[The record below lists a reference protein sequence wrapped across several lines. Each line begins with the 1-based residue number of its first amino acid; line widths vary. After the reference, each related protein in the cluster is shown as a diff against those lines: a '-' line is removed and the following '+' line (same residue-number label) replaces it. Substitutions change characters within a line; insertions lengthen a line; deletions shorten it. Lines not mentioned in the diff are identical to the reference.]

1 MALTSAGKLGAQKKL
16 SVLIGRT
23 FYIIR
28 SHNLSNIGWFESSK
42 GKLYKHNSPSFL
54 NLIVFRIVRILLL
67 KVSEE
72 KVLLD
77 SAARVLSED
86 VWLSAVFFITRCPSV
101 VLVRVVRHIFAKKY
115 FTRHRYLYGGIK
127 FFFSVPE

>member
-86 VWLSAVFFITRCPSV
+86 VWLSAVFFYNALPISRSREGSATHFCKK
-101 VLVRVVRHIFAKKY
+101 IFYETPVFIWWNKIL
-115 FTRHRYLYGGIK
+115 F
-127 FFFSVPE
+127 